1 MAETNRPERES
12 PNRRVHRRIMLAPT
26 PEEMDAVR
34 QVTHVFVQAGRDCG
48 ADSQEI
54 RNEVGSALERAFD
67 HGVFG
72 EEFTVPMLL
81 DPDSPLIW
89 AVVGPRDVFRLL
101 LAEYGAAGR
110 PGVLP
115 DADREGLYAT
125 IVGRTLDE
133 LLGE

>member
-12 PNRRVHRRIMLAPT
+12 PNRRVDRRIMLAPT

-34 QVTHVFVQAGRDCG
+34 RVTHEFVQAGRDCG
-48 ADSQEI
+48 ADSQAI

-67 HGVFG
+67 HGVCE
-72 EEFTVPMLL
+72 EEFTVPKLL
-81 DPDSPLIW
+81 DPDAPHIW
-89 AVVGPRDVFRLL
+89 VVVVPRDVFRLL

-110 PGVLP
+110 PGVFP
-115 DADREGLYAT
+115 DADREVLYAA